1 MTRTDEIS
9 ELASL
14 IRKIDGNHDLG
25 AGSLAEHLYEEGVRV
40 LPVLHLEP
48 LLSTADSSSADPSE
62 DGGTVGSGEAVA
74 S

>member
-1 MTRTDEIS
+1 MTQADEIS
-9 ELASL
+9 ELAGL

-25 AGSLAEHLYEEGVRV
+25 AGSLAEQLYEEGVRV

-48 LLSTADSSSADPSE
+48 LSTADASSADPSE